1 MLLENSELREL
12 YKRVET
18 EQWRELSPDEQLM
31 LLAYWSAE
39 TDRAELQFVLLRRN
53 GTDLDNI
60 VFYERDLVL
69 EAFKSGWLSWKSNY
83 DPDFVVFFDGLIE
96 KANQNQ

>member
-18 EQWRELSPDEQLM
+18 EQWREFSPDEQRM
-31 LLAYWSAE
+31 LLAHWSAE
-39 TDRAELQFVLLRRN
+39 TDRAERQFVLLRRN

-60 VFYERDLVL
+60 VFMN
-69 EAFKSGWLSWKSNY
+69 G
-83 DPDFVVFFDGLIE
+83 I
-96 KANQNQ
+96 